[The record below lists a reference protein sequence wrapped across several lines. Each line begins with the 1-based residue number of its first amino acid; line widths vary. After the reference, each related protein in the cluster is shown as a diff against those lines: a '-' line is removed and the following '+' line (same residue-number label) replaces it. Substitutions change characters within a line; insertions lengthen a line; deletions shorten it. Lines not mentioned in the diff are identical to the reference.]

1 METVAPAIGMA
12 FRPAPE
18 ETVPFTITEGDEETV
33 PSTITEGDEEVLSS
47 PLQDA
52 RIKAEA
58 VINNAEKTEI
68 IEKVFLFT

>member
-18 ETVPFTITEGDEETV
+18 ETVPLTV
-33 PSTITEGDEEVLSS
+33 TEGDEEVLSS